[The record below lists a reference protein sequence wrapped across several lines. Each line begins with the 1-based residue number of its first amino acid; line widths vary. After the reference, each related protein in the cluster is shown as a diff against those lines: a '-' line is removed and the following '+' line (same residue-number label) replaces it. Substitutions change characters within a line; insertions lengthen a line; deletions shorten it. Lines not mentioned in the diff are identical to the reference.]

1 MYRFHVVLIKPSKY
15 DEDGYVISWFR
26 GVLVSN
32 SMAVMNALTEQAE
45 RAKVLGPDVEIITH
59 YYDETVRRIQIKRL
73 VREVR
78 LGIDRSIVCMV
89 GVQTNQFT
97 RAVDLGKEFM
107 TYGFKVMIGGFHVGG
122 SIQMLPE
129 IPDEI
134 KDGIDA
140 GITMVAGE
148 VENRWGELL
157 RDAYNNVLKP
167 LYNFLNDQ
175 PSLEGVS
182 PPFVPKENLAFY
194 GDSRQTS
201 FDAGRGCP
209 FKCTFCTIINV
220 QGNAMRGR
228 TPDDIEALIKRNQAQ
243 DMRGFFVTDD
253 NFARHPHWEE
263 IVDRI
268 ISLKKRKRVT
278 LMVQTDA
285 MSYRIPKFVDKL
297 ARAGC
302 RRIFIGMESVNP
314 DNLKA
319 CSKPQ
324 NRIHE
329 YRSMLQAWRD
339 ASVVTHAGYIIGFPG
354 DTYDSVMRDVERIK
368 QELPIEFVE
377 FTMMTPLPGSQD
389 HLDNYRKGIPME
401 KDMNEY
407 DTTRPCMEHPRM
419 SRDELMRAYR
429 DAWKSFYCRE
439 HVETILKRRK
449 DRRQKNIAR
458 DMIWFRSAV
467 FVDNIHP
474 FLFGIFR
481 IKGRKRRS
489 PKFPTESIPI
499 YYYRRT
505 KDIVS
510 WAARMLFM
518 FIELKYLSFKVNLKR
533 NNDYMDMAITPEPP
547 VKKAIPSKDPHILN
561 R

>member
-1 MYRFHVVLIKPSKY
+1 MKRFHVVLIKPSKY

-32 SMAVMNALTEQAE
+32 SMAMMNALTEQAE
-45 RAKVLGPDVEIITH
+45 HDKVLGPDVEIITH
-59 YYDETVRRIQIKRL
+59 FYDETVRRIPVKRL
-73 VREVR
+73 VREVQS
-78 LGIDRSIVCMV
+78 GVDRAVVCMV

-97 RAVDLGKEFM
+97 RAVDLGKEFIAC
-107 TYGFKVMIGGFHVGG
+107 GLNVMVGGFHVSG
-122 SIQMLPE
+122 SIQMLPRV
-129 IPDEI
+129 PDEI
-134 KDGIDA
+134 QEGIDA

-148 VENRWGELL
+148 VENRWSELL
-157 RDAYNNVLKP
+157 KDAYSNSLKP

-175 PSLEGVS
+175 PSLEGAVV
-182 PPFVPKENLAFY
+182 PFVSKENLSFN

-209 FKCTFCTIINV
+209 FKCSFCTIINV
-220 QGNAMRGR
+220 QGNTMRGR

-243 DMRGFFVTDD
+243 DMRGFFITDD
-253 NFARHPHWEE
+253 NFARHPRWEE

-268 ISLKKRKRVT
+268 ISLKKKKRVT
-278 LMVQTDA
+278 LMIQTDT
-285 MSYRIPKFVDKL
+285 MSYRIPRFVEKL

-319 CSKPQ
+319 CGKPQ

-329 YRSMLQAWRD
+329 YRTMLQAWRD

-354 DTYDSVMRDVERIK
+354 DTYDSIMRDVERLK
-368 QELPIEFVE
+368 QELPIEFVV
-377 FTMMTPLPGSQD
+377 FFMMTPLPGSQD
-389 HLDNYRKGIPME
+389 HLDNYLKGVPMAKE
-401 KDMNEY
+401 MNDY
-407 DTTRPCMEHPRM
+407 DTTRPCAEHPRM

-429 DAWKSFYCRE
+429 DAWKSFYSRE

-449 DRRQKNIAR
+449 DRRQKNVAR

-467 FVDNIHP
+467 FVEGLHP

-489 PKFPTESIPI
+489 PKFPTESIPV
-499 YYYRRT
+499 YYCRRT
-505 KDIVS
+505 WDIAS
-510 WAARMLFM
+510 WTIRMLKI
-518 FIELKYLSFKVNLKR
+518 FIEVKYLSFKANRGR
-533 NNDYMDMAITPEPP
+533 NNDYMDITITPEAP
-547 VKKAIPSKDPHILN
+547 VDKAVLSK
-561 R
+561 

>member
-1 MYRFHVVLIKPSKY
+1 MKRFHVVLIKPSKY

-32 SMAVMNALTEQAE
+32 SMAMMNALTEQAE
-45 RAKVLGPDVEIITH
+45 HDKVLGPDVEIITH
-59 YYDETVRRIQIKRL
+59 FYDETVRRIPVKRL
-73 VREVR
+73 VREVQS
-78 LGIDRSIVCMV
+78 GVDRAVVCMV

-97 RAVDLGKEFM
+97 RAVDLGKEFIAC
-107 TYGFKVMIGGFHVGG
+107 GLNVMVGGFHVSG
-122 SIQMLPE
+122 SIQMLPRV
-129 IPDEI
+129 PDEI
-134 KDGIDA
+134 QEGIDA

-148 VENRWGELL
+148 VENRWSELL
-157 RDAYNNVLKP
+157 KDAYSNSLKP

-175 PSLEGVS
+175 PSLEGAVV
-182 PPFVPKENLAFY
+182 PFVSKENLSFN

-209 FKCTFCTIINV
+209 FKCSFCTIINV

-243 DMRGFFVTDD
+243 DMRGFFITDD
-253 NFARHPHWEE
+253 NFARHPRWEE

-268 ISLKKRKRVT
+268 ISLKKKKRVT
-278 LMVQTDA
+278 LMIQTDT
-285 MSYRIPKFVDKL
+285 MSYRIPRFVDKL

-319 CSKPQ
+319 CGKPQ

-329 YRSMLQAWRD
+329 YRTMLQAWRD

-354 DTYDSVMRDVERIK
+354 DTYDSIMRDVERLK
-368 QELPIEFVE
+368 QELPIEFVV
-377 FTMMTPLPGSQD
+377 FFMMTPLPGSQD
-389 HLDNYRKGIPME
+389 HLDNYLKGVPMAKE
-401 KDMNEY
+401 MNDY
-407 DTTRPCMEHPRM
+407 DTTRPCAEHPRM

-429 DAWKSFYCRE
+429 DAWKSFYSRE

-449 DRRQKNIAR
+449 DRRQKNVAR

-467 FVDNIHP
+467 FVEGLHP

-489 PKFPTESIPI
+489 PKFPTESIPV
-499 YYYRRT
+499 YYCRRT
-505 KDIVS
+505 WDIAS
-510 WAARMLFM
+510 WTIRMLII
-518 FIELKYLSFKVNLKR
+518 FIEVKYLSFKANRVR
-533 NNDYMDMAITPEPP
+533 NNDYMDITITPEAP
-547 VKKAIPSKDPHILN
+547 VDKAVLSK
-561 R
+561 

>member
-1 MYRFHVVLIKPSKY
+1 MKRFHVVLIKPSRY
-15 DEDGYVISWFR
+15 DDNGYVISWFR

-32 SMAVMNALTEQAE
+32 SMAVINALTEQADRE
-45 RAKVLGPDVEIITH
+45 EVLGPDVEIITH
-59 YYDETVRRIQIKRL
+59 FYDETVRRIPVKRL
-73 VREVR
+73 VREVQ
-78 LGIDRSIVCMV
+78 LNTDRAVVCMV

-97 RAVDLGKEFM
+97 RAVDLGKEFIA
-107 TYGFKVMIGGFHVGG
+107 YGLNVMIGGFHVSG
-122 SIQMLPE
+122 SIQMLPR

-134 KDGIDA
+134 QEGIDA

-157 RDAYNNVLKP
+157 KDAYNNSLKP

-175 PSLEGVS
+175 PSLEGAVV
-182 PPFVPKENLAFY
+182 PFVSKENLSFN

-209 FKCTFCTIINV
+209 FKCSFCTIINV

-243 DMRGFFVTDD
+243 DMRGFFITDD
-253 NFARHPHWEE
+253 NFARHPRWEE

-268 ISLKKRKRVT
+268 ISLKKKKRVT
-278 LMVQTDA
+278 LMIQTDT
-285 MSYRIPKFVDKL
+285 MSYRIPRFVDKL

-319 CSKPQ
+319 CGKPQ

-329 YRSMLQAWRD
+329 YRTMLQAWRD

-354 DTYDSVMRDVERIK
+354 DTYDSIMRDVERLK
-368 QELPIEFVE
+368 QELPIEFVV
-377 FTMMTPLPGSQD
+377 FFMMTPLPGSQD
-389 HLDNYRKGIPME
+389 HLDNYLKGVPMAKE
-401 KDMNEY
+401 MNDY
-407 DTTRPCMEHPRM
+407 DTTRPCAEHPRM

-429 DAWKSFYCRE
+429 DAWKSFYSRE

-449 DRRQKNIAR
+449 DRRQKNVAR

-467 FVDNIHP
+467 FVEGLHP

-489 PKFPTESIPI
+489 PKFPTESIPV
-499 YYYRRT
+499 YYCRRT
-505 KDIVS
+505 WDIAS
-510 WAARMLFM
+510 WTIRMLII
-518 FIELKYLSFKVNLKR
+518 FIEVKYLSFKANRGR
-533 NNDYMDMAITPEPP
+533 NNDYMDITITPEAP
-547 VKKAIPSKDPHILN
+547 VDKAVLSK
-561 R
+561 

>member
-1 MYRFHVVLIKPSKY
+1 MKRFHVVLIKPSKY

-32 SMAVMNALTEQAE
+32 SMAMMNALTEQAE
-45 RAKVLGPDVEIITH
+45 HDKVLGPDVEIITH
-59 YYDETVRRIQIKRL
+59 FYDETVRRIPVKRL
-73 VREVR
+73 VREVQS
-78 LGIDRSIVCMV
+78 GVDRAVVCMV

-97 RAVDLGKEFM
+97 RAVDLGKEFIAC
-107 TYGFKVMIGGFHVGG
+107 GLNVMVGGFHVSG
-122 SIQMLPE
+122 SIQMLPRV
-129 IPDEI
+129 PDEI
-134 KDGIDA
+134 QEGIDA

-148 VENRWGELL
+148 VENRWSELL
-157 RDAYNNVLKP
+157 KDAYSNSLKP

-175 PSLEGVS
+175 PSLEGAVV
-182 PPFVPKENLAFY
+182 PFTSKENLSFN

-209 FKCTFCTIINV
+209 FKCSFCTIINV
-220 QGNAMRGR
+220 QGNTMRGR

-243 DMRGFFVTDD
+243 DMRGFFITDD
-253 NFARHPHWEE
+253 NFARHPRWEE

-268 ISLKKRKRVT
+268 ISLKKKKRVT
-278 LMVQTDA
+278 LMIQTDT
-285 MSYRIPKFVDKL
+285 MSYRIPRFVDKL

-319 CSKPQ
+319 CGKPQ

-329 YRSMLQAWRD
+329 YRTMLQAWRD

-354 DTYDSVMRDVERIK
+354 DTYDSIMRDVERLK
-368 QELPIEFVE
+368 QELPIEFVV
-377 FTMMTPLPGSQD
+377 FFMMTPLPGSQD
-389 HLDNYRKGIPME
+389 HLDNYLKGVPMAKE
-401 KDMNEY
+401 MNDY
-407 DTTRPCMEHPRM
+407 DTTRPCAEHPRM

-429 DAWKSFYCRE
+429 DAWKSFYSRE

-449 DRRQKNIAR
+449 DRRQKNVAR

-467 FVDNIHP
+467 FVEGLHP

-489 PKFPTESIPI
+489 PKFPTESIPV
-499 YYYRRT
+499 YYCRRT
-505 KDIVS
+505 WDIAS
-510 WAARMLFM
+510 WTIRMLII
-518 FIELKYLSFKVNLKR
+518 FIEVKYLSFKANRVR
-533 NNDYMDMAITPEPP
+533 NNDYMDITITPEAP
-547 VKKAIPSKDPHILN
+547 VDKAVLSK
-561 R
+561 

>member
-1 MYRFHVVLIKPSKY
+1 MKRFHVVLIKPSKY

-32 SMAVMNALTEQAE
+32 SMAMMNALTEQAE
-45 RAKVLGPDVEIITH
+45 HDKVLGPDVEIITH
-59 YYDETVRRIQIKRL
+59 FYDETVRRIPVKRL
-73 VREVR
+73 VREVQS
-78 LGIDRSIVCMV
+78 GVDRAVVCMV

-97 RAVDLGKEFM
+97 RAVDLGKEFIAC
-107 TYGFKVMIGGFHVGG
+107 GLNVMVGGFHVSG
-122 SIQMLPE
+122 SIQMLPRV
-129 IPDEI
+129 PDEI
-134 KDGIDA
+134 QEGIDA

-148 VENRWGELL
+148 VENRWSELL
-157 RDAYNNVLKP
+157 KDAYSNSLKP

-175 PSLEGVS
+175 PSLEGAVV
-182 PPFVPKENLAFY
+182 PFTSKENLSFN

-209 FKCTFCTIINV
+209 FKCSFCTIINV
-220 QGNAMRGR
+220 QGNTMRGR

-243 DMRGFFVTDD
+243 DMRGFFITDD
-253 NFARHPHWEE
+253 NFARHPRWEE

-268 ISLKKRKRVT
+268 ISLKKKKRVT
-278 LMVQTDA
+278 LMIQTDT
-285 MSYRIPKFVDKL
+285 MSYRIPRFVEKL

-319 CSKPQ
+319 CGKPQ

-329 YRSMLQAWRD
+329 YRTMLQAWRD

-354 DTYDSVMRDVERIK
+354 DTYDSIMRDVERLK
-368 QELPIEFVE
+368 QELPIEFVV
-377 FTMMTPLPGSQD
+377 FFMMTPLPGSQD
-389 HLDNYRKGIPME
+389 HLDNYLKGVPMAKE
-401 KDMNEY
+401 MNDY
-407 DTTRPCMEHPRM
+407 DTTRPCAEHPRM

-429 DAWKSFYCRE
+429 DAWKSFYSRE

-449 DRRQKNIAR
+449 DRRQKNVAR

-467 FVDNIHP
+467 FVEGLHP

-489 PKFPTESIPI
+489 PKFPTESIPV
-499 YYYRRT
+499 YYCRRT
-505 KDIVS
+505 WDIAS
-510 WAARMLFM
+510 WTIRMLII
-518 FIELKYLSFKVNLKR
+518 FIEVKYLSFKANRGR
-533 NNDYMDMAITPEPP
+533 NNDYMDITITPEAP
-547 VKKAIPSKDPHILN
+547 VDKAVLSK
-561 R
+561 

>member
-1 MYRFHVVLIKPSKY
+1 MKRFHVVLIKPSKY

-32 SMAVMNALTEQAE
+32 SMAMMNALTEQAE
-45 RAKVLGPDVEIITH
+45 HDKVLGPDVEIITH
-59 YYDETVRRIQIKRL
+59 FYDETVRRIPVKRL
-73 VREVR
+73 VREVQS
-78 LGIDRSIVCMV
+78 GVDRAVVCMV

-97 RAVDLGKEFM
+97 RAVDLGKEFIAC
-107 TYGFKVMIGGFHVGG
+107 GLNVMVGGFHVSG
-122 SIQMLPE
+122 SIQMLPRV
-129 IPDEI
+129 PDEI
-134 KDGIDA
+134 QEGIDA

-148 VENRWGELL
+148 VENRWSELL
-157 RDAYNNVLKP
+157 KDAYSNSLKP

-175 PSLEGVS
+175 PSLEGAVV
-182 PPFVPKENLAFY
+182 PFTSKENLSFN

-209 FKCTFCTIINV
+209 FKCSFCTIINV
-220 QGNAMRGR
+220 QGNTMRGR

-243 DMRGFFVTDD
+243 DMRGFFITDD
-253 NFARHPHWEE
+253 NFARHPRWEE

-268 ISLKKRKRVT
+268 ISLKKKKRVT
-278 LMVQTDA
+278 LMIQTDT
-285 MSYRIPKFVDKL
+285 MSYRIPRFVDKL

-319 CSKPQ
+319 CGKPQ

-329 YRSMLQAWRD
+329 YRTMLQAWRD

-354 DTYDSVMRDVERIK
+354 DTYDSIMRDVERLK
-368 QELPIEFVE
+368 QELPIEFVV
-377 FTMMTPLPGSQD
+377 FFMMTPLPGSQD
-389 HLDNYRKGIPME
+389 HLDNYLKGVPMAKE
-401 KDMNEY
+401 MNDY
-407 DTTRPCMEHPRM
+407 DTTRPCAEHPRM

-429 DAWKSFYCRE
+429 DAWKSFYSRE

-449 DRRQKNIAR
+449 DRRQKNVAR

-467 FVDNIHP
+467 FVEGLHP

-489 PKFPTESIPI
+489 PKFPTESIPV
-499 YYYRRT
+499 YYCRRT
-505 KDIVS
+505 WDIAS
-510 WAARMLFM
+510 WTIRMLII
-518 FIELKYLSFKVNLKR
+518 FIEVKYLSFKANRGR
-533 NNDYMDMAITPEPP
+533 NNDYMDITITPEAP
-547 VKKAIPSKDPHILN
+547 VEKAVLSK
-561 R
+561 

>member
-1 MYRFHVVLIKPSKY
+1 MKRFHVVLIKPSKY

-32 SMAVMNALTEQAE
+32 SMAMMNALTEQAE
-45 RAKVLGPDVEIITH
+45 HDKVLGPDVEIITH
-59 YYDETVRRIQIKRL
+59 FYDETVRRIPVKRL
-73 VREVR
+73 VREVQS
-78 LGIDRSIVCMV
+78 GVDRAVVCMV

-97 RAVDLGKEFM
+97 RAVDLGKEFIAC
-107 TYGFKVMIGGFHVGG
+107 GLNVMVGGFHVSG
-122 SIQMLPE
+122 SIQMLPRV
-129 IPDEI
+129 PDEI
-134 KDGIDA
+134 QEGIDA

-148 VENRWGELL
+148 VENRWSELL
-157 RDAYNNVLKP
+157 KDAYSNSLKP

-175 PSLEGVS
+175 PSLEGAVV
-182 PPFVPKENLAFY
+182 PFTSKENLSFN

-209 FKCTFCTIINV
+209 FKCSFCTIINV
-220 QGNAMRGR
+220 QGNTMRGR

-243 DMRGFFVTDD
+243 DMRGFFITDD
-253 NFARHPHWEE
+253 NFARHPRWEE

-268 ISLKKRKRVT
+268 ISLKKKKRVT
-278 LMVQTDA
+278 LMIQTDT
-285 MSYRIPKFVDKL
+285 MSYRIPRFVDKL

-319 CSKPQ
+319 CGKPQ

-329 YRSMLQAWRD
+329 YRTMLQAWRD

-354 DTYDSVMRDVERIK
+354 DTYDSIMRDVERLK
-368 QELPIEFVE
+368 QELPIEFVV
-377 FTMMTPLPGSQD
+377 FFMMTPLPGSQD
-389 HLDNYRKGIPME
+389 HLDNYLKGVPMAKE
-401 KDMNEY
+401 MNDY
-407 DTTRPCMEHPRM
+407 DTTRPCAEHPRM

-429 DAWKSFYCRE
+429 DAWKSFYSRE

-449 DRRQKNIAR
+449 DRRQKNVAR

-467 FVDNIHP
+467 FVEGLHP

-489 PKFPTESIPI
+489 PKFPTESIPV
-499 YYYRRT
+499 YYCRRT
-505 KDIVS
+505 WDIAS
-510 WAARMLFM
+510 WTIRMLII
-518 FIELKYLSFKVNLKR
+518 FIEVKYLSFKANRGR
-533 NNDYMDMAITPEPP
+533 NNDYMDITITPEAP
-547 VKKAIPSKDPHILN
+547 VDKAVLSK
-561 R
+561 

>member
-1 MYRFHVVLIKPSKY
+1 MKRFHVVLIKPSKY

-32 SMAVMNALTEQAE
+32 SMAMMNALTEQAE
-45 RAKVLGPDVEIITH
+45 HDKVLGPDVEIITH
-59 YYDETVRRIQIKRL
+59 FYDETVRRIPVKRL
-73 VREVR
+73 VREVQ
-78 LGIDRSIVCMV
+78 LNTDHAVVCMV

-97 RAVDLGKEFM
+97 RAVDLGKEFIAC
-107 TYGFKVMIGGFHVGG
+107 GLNVMVGGFHVSG
-122 SIQMLPE
+122 SIQMLPRV
-129 IPDEI
+129 PDEI
-134 KDGIDA
+134 QEGIDA

-148 VENRWGELL
+148 VENRWSELL
-157 RDAYNNVLKP
+157 KDAYSNSLKP

-175 PSLEGVS
+175 PSLEGAVV
-182 PPFVPKENLAFY
+182 PFVSKENLSFN

-209 FKCTFCTIINV
+209 FKCSFCTIINV

-243 DMRGFFVTDD
+243 DMRGFFITDD
-253 NFARHPHWEE
+253 NFARHPRWEE

-268 ISLKKRKRVT
+268 ISLKKKKRVT
-278 LMVQTDA
+278 LMIQTDT
-285 MSYRIPKFVDKL
+285 MSYRIPRFVDKL

-319 CSKPQ
+319 CGKPQ

-329 YRSMLQAWRD
+329 YRTMLQAWRD

-354 DTYDSVMRDVERIK
+354 DTYESIMRDVERLK
-368 QELPIEFVE
+368 QELPIEFVV
-377 FTMMTPLPGSQD
+377 FFMMTPLPGSQD
-389 HLDNYRKGIPME
+389 HLDNYLKGVPMTKE
-401 KDMNEY
+401 MNDY
-407 DTTRPCMEHPRM
+407 DTTRPCVEHPRM

-429 DAWKSFYCRE
+429 DAWKSFYSRE

-449 DRRQKNIAR
+449 DRRQKNVAR

-467 FVDNIHP
+467 FVEGLHP

-489 PKFPTESIPI
+489 PKFPTESIPV
-499 YYYRRT
+499 YYCRRT
-505 KDIVS
+505 WDIAS
-510 WAARMLFM
+510 WTIRMLII
-518 FIELKYLSFKVNLKR
+518 FIEVKYLSFKANRGR
-533 NNDYMDMAITPEPP
+533 NNDYMDITITPEAP
-547 VKKAIPSKDPHILN
+547 VDKAVLSK
-561 R
+561 

>member
-1 MYRFHVVLIKPSKY
+1 MKRFHVVLIKPSKY

-32 SMAVMNALTEQAE
+32 SMAMMNALTEQAE
-45 RAKVLGPDVEIITH
+45 HDKVLGPDVEIITH
-59 YYDETVRRIQIKRL
+59 FYDETVRRIPVKRL
-73 VREVR
+73 VREVQS
-78 LGIDRSIVCMV
+78 GVDRAVVCMV

-97 RAVDLGKEFM
+97 RAVDLGKEFIAC
-107 TYGFKVMIGGFHVGG
+107 GLNVMVGGFHVSG
-122 SIQMLPE
+122 SIQMLPRV
-129 IPDEI
+129 PDEI
-134 KDGIDA
+134 QEGIDA

-148 VENRWGELL
+148 VENRWSELL
-157 RDAYNNVLKP
+157 KDAYSNSLKP

-175 PSLEGVS
+175 PSLEGAVV
-182 PPFVPKENLAFY
+182 PFTSKENLSFN

-209 FKCTFCTIINV
+209 FKCSFCTIINV
-220 QGNAMRGR
+220 QGNTMRGR

-243 DMRGFFVTDD
+243 DMRGFFITDD
-253 NFARHPHWEE
+253 NFARHPRWEE

-268 ISLKKRKRVT
+268 ISLKKKKRVT
-278 LMVQTDA
+278 LMIQTDT
-285 MSYRIPKFVDKL
+285 MSYRIPRFVEKL

-319 CSKPQ
+319 CGKPQ

-329 YRSMLQAWRD
+329 YRTMLQAWRD

-354 DTYDSVMRDVERIK
+354 DTYDSIMRDVERLK
-368 QELPIEFVE
+368 QELPIEFVV
-377 FTMMTPLPGSQD
+377 FFMMTPLPGSQD
-389 HLDNYRKGIPME
+389 HLDNYLKGVPMAKE
-401 KDMNEY
+401 MNDY
-407 DTTRPCMEHPRM
+407 DTTRPCAEHPRM

-429 DAWKSFYCRE
+429 DAWKSFYSRE

-449 DRRQKNIAR
+449 DRRQKNVAR

-467 FVDNIHP
+467 FVEGLHP

-489 PKFPTESIPI
+489 PKFPTESIPV
-499 YYYRRT
+499 YYCRRT
-505 KDIVS
+505 WDIAS
-510 WAARMLFM
+510 WTIRMLII
-518 FIELKYLSFKVNLKR
+518 FIEVKYLSFKANRGR
-533 NNDYMDMAITPEPP
+533 NNDYMDITITPEAP
-547 VKKAIPSKDPHILN
+547 VEKAVLSK
-561 R
+561 

>member
-1 MYRFHVVLIKPSKY
+1 MKRFHVVLIKPSKY

-32 SMAVMNALTEQAE
+32 SMAMMNALTEQAE
-45 RAKVLGPDVEIITH
+45 HDKVLGPDVEIITH
-59 YYDETVRRIQIKRL
+59 FYDETVRRIPVKRL
-73 VREVR
+73 VREVQS
-78 LGIDRSIVCMV
+78 GVDRAVVCMV

-97 RAVDLGKEFM
+97 RAVDLGKEFIAC
-107 TYGFKVMIGGFHVGG
+107 GLNVMVGGFHVSG
-122 SIQMLPE
+122 SIQMLPRV
-129 IPDEI
+129 PDEI
-134 KDGIDA
+134 QEGIDA

-148 VENRWGELL
+148 VENRWSELL
-157 RDAYNNVLKP
+157 KDAYSNSLKP

-175 PSLEGVS
+175 PSLEGAVV
-182 PPFVPKENLAFY
+182 PFVSKENLSFN

-209 FKCTFCTIINV
+209 FKCSFCTIINV

-243 DMRGFFVTDD
+243 DMRGFFITDD
-253 NFARHPHWEE
+253 NFARHPRWEE

-268 ISLKKRKRVT
+268 ISLKKKKRVT
-278 LMVQTDA
+278 LMIQTDT
-285 MSYRIPKFVDKL
+285 MSYRIPRFVDKL

-319 CSKPQ
+319 CGKPQ

-329 YRSMLQAWRD
+329 YRTMLQAWRD
-339 ASVVTHAGYIIGFPG
+339 AGVVTHAGYIIGFPG
-354 DTYDSVMRDVERIK
+354 DTYDSIMRDVERLK
-368 QELPIEFVE
+368 QELPIEFVV
-377 FTMMTPLPGSQD
+377 FFMMTPLPGSQD
-389 HLDNYRKGIPME
+389 HLDNYLKGVPMAKE
-401 KDMNEY
+401 MNDY
-407 DTTRPCMEHPRM
+407 DTTRPCAEHPRM
-419 SRDELMRAYR
+419 SRDELMRAYQ
-429 DAWKSFYCRE
+429 DAWKSFYSRE

-449 DRRQKNIAR
+449 DRRQKNVAR

-467 FVDNIHP
+467 FVEGLHP

-489 PKFPTESIPI
+489 PKFPTESIPV
-499 YYYRRT
+499 YYCRRT
-505 KDIVS
+505 WDIAS
-510 WAARMLFM
+510 WTIRMLII
-518 FIELKYLSFKVNLKR
+518 FIEVKYLSFKANRGR
-533 NNDYMDMAITPEPP
+533 NNDYMDITITPEAP
-547 VKKAIPSKDPHILN
+547 VEKAVLSK
-561 R
+561 

>member
-1 MYRFHVVLIKPSKY
+1 MKRFHVVLIKPSKY

-32 SMAVMNALTEQAE
+32 SMAMMNALTEQAE
-45 RAKVLGPDVEIITH
+45 HDKVLGPDVEIITH
-59 YYDETVRRIQIKRL
+59 FYDETHRRIPVKRL
-73 VREVR
+73 VREVQS
-78 LGIDRSIVCMV
+78 GVDRAVVCMV

-97 RAVDLGKEFM
+97 RAVDLGKEFIAC
-107 TYGFKVMIGGFHVGG
+107 GLNVMVGGFHVSG
-122 SIQMLPE
+122 SIQMLPRV
-129 IPDEI
+129 PDEI
-134 KDGIDA
+134 QEGIDA

-148 VENRWGELL
+148 VENRWSELL
-157 RDAYNNVLKP
+157 KDAYSNSLKP

-175 PSLEGVS
+175 PSLEGAVV
-182 PPFVPKENLAFY
+182 PFTSKENLSFN

-209 FKCTFCTIINV
+209 FKCSFCTIINV
-220 QGNAMRGR
+220 QGNTMRGR

-243 DMRGFFVTDD
+243 DMRGFFITDD
-253 NFARHPHWEE
+253 NFARHPRWEE

-268 ISLKKRKRVT
+268 ISLKKKKRVT
-278 LMVQTDA
+278 LMIQTDT
-285 MSYRIPKFVDKL
+285 MSYRIPRFVEKL

-319 CSKPQ
+319 CGKPQ

-329 YRSMLQAWRD
+329 YRTMLQAWRD

-354 DTYDSVMRDVERIK
+354 DTYDSIMRDVERLK
-368 QELPIEFVE
+368 QELPIEFVV
-377 FTMMTPLPGSQD
+377 FFMMTPLPGSQD
-389 HLDNYRKGIPME
+389 HLDNYLKGVPMAKE
-401 KDMNEY
+401 MNDY
-407 DTTRPCMEHPRM
+407 DTTRPCAEHPRM

-429 DAWKSFYCRE
+429 DAWKSFYSRE

-449 DRRQKNIAR
+449 DRRQKNVAR

-467 FVDNIHP
+467 FVEGLHP

-489 PKFPTESIPI
+489 PKFPTEPIPV
-499 YYYRRT
+499 YYCCRIW
-505 KDIVS
+505 DIVS
-510 WAARMLFM
+510 WTVRMLLI
-518 FIELKYLSFKVNLKR
+518 FIEMRYLSFKVNLKN
-533 NNDYMDMAITPEPP
+533 NNDYMDITITPEAS
-547 VKKAIPSKDPHILN
+547 VEKTVLSKETSTS
-561 R
+561 

>member
-1 MYRFHVVLIKPSKY
+1 MKRFHVVLIKPSKY

-32 SMAVMNALTEQAE
+32 SMAMMNALTEQAE
-45 RAKVLGPDVEIITH
+45 HDKVLGPDVEIITH
-59 YYDETVRRIQIKRL
+59 FYDETVRRIPVKRL
-73 VREVR
+73 VREVQS
-78 LGIDRSIVCMV
+78 GVDRAVVCMV

-97 RAVDLGKEFM
+97 RAVDLGKKFIAC
-107 TYGFKVMIGGFHVGG
+107 GLNVMVGGFHVSG
-122 SIQMLPE
+122 SIQMLPRV
-129 IPDEI
+129 PDEI
-134 KDGIDA
+134 QEGIDA

-148 VENRWGELL
+148 VENRWSELL
-157 RDAYNNVLKP
+157 KDAYSNSLKP

-175 PSLEGVS
+175 PSLEGAVV
-182 PPFVPKENLAFY
+182 PFVSKENLSFN

-209 FKCTFCTIINV
+209 FKCSFCTIINV
-220 QGNAMRGR
+220 QGNTMRGR

-243 DMRGFFVTDD
+243 DMRGFFITDD
-253 NFARHPHWEE
+253 NFARHPRWEE

-268 ISLKKRKRVT
+268 ISLKKKKRVT
-278 LMVQTDA
+278 LMIQTDT
-285 MSYRIPKFVDKL
+285 MSYRIPRFVDKL

-319 CSKPQ
+319 CGKPQ

-329 YRSMLQAWRD
+329 YRTMLQAWRD

-354 DTYDSVMRDVERIK
+354 DTYDSIMRDVERLK
-368 QELPIEFVE
+368 QELPIEFVV
-377 FTMMTPLPGSQD
+377 FFMMTPLPGSQD
-389 HLDNYRKGIPME
+389 HLDNYLKGVPMAKE
-401 KDMNEY
+401 MNDY
-407 DTTRPCMEHPRM
+407 DTTRPCAEHPRM

-429 DAWKSFYCRE
+429 DAWKSFYSRE

-449 DRRQKNIAR
+449 DRRQKNVAR

-467 FVDNIHP
+467 FVEGLHP

-489 PKFPTESIPI
+489 PKFPTESIPV
-499 YYYRRT
+499 YYCRRT
-505 KDIVS
+505 WDIAS
-510 WAARMLFM
+510 WTIRMLII
-518 FIELKYLSFKVNLKR
+518 FIEVKYLSFKANRGR
-533 NNDYMDMAITPEPP
+533 NNDYMDITITPEAP
-547 VKKAIPSKDPHILN
+547 VDKAVLSK
-561 R
+561 

>member
-1 MYRFHVVLIKPSKY
+1 MKRFHVVLIKPSKY

-32 SMAVMNALTEQAE
+32 SMAMMNALTEQAE
-45 RAKVLGPDVEIITH
+45 HDKVLGPDVEIITH
-59 YYDETVRRIQIKRL
+59 FYDETVRRIPVKRL
-73 VREVR
+73 VREVQS
-78 LGIDRSIVCMV
+78 GVDRAVVCMV

-97 RAVDLGKEFM
+97 RAVDLGKEFIAC
-107 TYGFKVMIGGFHVGG
+107 GLNVMVGGFHVSG
-122 SIQMLPE
+122 SIQMLPRV
-129 IPDEI
+129 PDEI
-134 KDGIDA
+134 QEGIDA

-148 VENRWGELL
+148 VENRWSELL
-157 RDAYNNVLKP
+157 KDAYSNSLKP

-175 PSLEGVS
+175 PSLEGAVV
-182 PPFVPKENLAFY
+182 PFVSKENLSFN

-209 FKCTFCTIINV
+209 FKCSFCTIINV

-243 DMRGFFVTDD
+243 DMRGFFITDD
-253 NFARHPHWEE
+253 NFARHPRWEE

-268 ISLKKRKRVT
+268 ISLKKKKRVT
-278 LMVQTDA
+278 LMIQTDT
-285 MSYRIPKFVDKL
+285 MSYRIPRFVDKL

-319 CSKPQ
+319 CGKPQ

-329 YRSMLQAWRD
+329 YRTMLQAWRD

-354 DTYDSVMRDVERIK
+354 DTYDSIMRDVERLK
-368 QELPIEFVE
+368 QELPIEFVV
-377 FTMMTPLPGSQD
+377 FFMMTPLPGSQD
-389 HLDNYRKGIPME
+389 HLDNYLKGVPMAKE
-401 KDMNEY
+401 MNDY
-407 DTTRPCMEHPRM
+407 DTTRPCAEHPRM
-419 SRDELMRAYR
+419 SRDELMRAYQ
-429 DAWKSFYCRE
+429 DAWKSFYSRE

-449 DRRQKNIAR
+449 DRRQKNVAR

-467 FVDNIHP
+467 FVEGLHP

-489 PKFPTESIPI
+489 PKFPTESIPV
-499 YYYRRT
+499 YYCRRT
-505 KDIVS
+505 WDIAS
-510 WAARMLFM
+510 WTIRMLII
-518 FIELKYLSFKVNLKR
+518 FIEVKYLSFKANRGR
-533 NNDYMDMAITPEPP
+533 NNDYMDITITPEAP
-547 VKKAIPSKDPHILN
+547 VDKAVLSK
-561 R
+561 

>member
-1 MYRFHVVLIKPSKY
+1 MKRFHVVLIKPSKY

-32 SMAVMNALTEQAE
+32 SMAMMNALTEQAE
-45 RAKVLGPDVEIITH
+45 HDKVLGPDVEIITH
-59 YYDETVRRIQIKRL
+59 FYDETVRRIPVKRL
-73 VREVR
+73 VREVQS
-78 LGIDRSIVCMV
+78 GVDRAVVCMV

-97 RAVDLGKEFM
+97 RAVDLGKEFIAC
-107 TYGFKVMIGGFHVGG
+107 GLNVMVGGFHVSG
-122 SIQMLPE
+122 SIQMLPRV
-129 IPDEI
+129 PDEI
-134 KDGIDA
+134 QEGIDA

-148 VENRWGELL
+148 VENRWSELL
-157 RDAYNNVLKP
+157 KDAYSNSLKP

-175 PSLEGVS
+175 PSLEGAVV
-182 PPFVPKENLAFY
+182 PFTSKENLSFN

-209 FKCTFCTIINV
+209 FKCSFCTIINV

-243 DMRGFFVTDD
+243 DMRGFFITDD
-253 NFARHPHWEE
+253 NFARHPRWEE

-268 ISLKKRKRVT
+268 ISLKKKKRVT
-278 LMVQTDA
+278 LMIQTDT
-285 MSYRIPKFVDKL
+285 MSYRIPRFVDKL

-319 CSKPQ
+319 CGKPQ

-329 YRSMLQAWRD
+329 YRTMLQAWRD

-354 DTYDSVMRDVERIK
+354 DTYDSIMRDVERLK
-368 QELPIEFVE
+368 QELPIEFVV
-377 FTMMTPLPGSQD
+377 FFMMTPLPGSQD
-389 HLDNYRKGIPME
+389 HLDNYLKGVPMAKE
-401 KDMNEY
+401 MNDY
-407 DTTRPCMEHPRM
+407 DTTRPCAEHPRM
-419 SRDELMRAYR
+419 SRDELMRAYQ
-429 DAWKSFYCRE
+429 DAWKSFYSRE

-449 DRRQKNIAR
+449 DRRQKNVAR

-467 FVDNIHP
+467 FVEGLHP

-489 PKFPTESIPI
+489 PKFPTESIPV
-499 YYYRRT
+499 YYCRRT
-505 KDIVS
+505 WDIAS
-510 WAARMLFM
+510 WTIRMLII
-518 FIELKYLSFKVNLKR
+518 FIEVKYLSFKANRVR
-533 NNDYMDMAITPEPP
+533 NNDYMDITITPEAP
-547 VKKAIPSKDPHILN
+547 VDKAVLSK
-561 R
+561 

>member
-1 MYRFHVVLIKPSKY
+1 M
-15 DEDGYVISWFR
+15 
-26 GVLVSN
+26 
-32 SMAVMNALTEQAE
+32 
-45 RAKVLGPDVEIITH
+45 
-59 YYDETVRRIQIKRL
+59 
-73 VREVR
+73 
-78 LGIDRSIVCMV
+78 
-89 GVQTNQFT
+89 
-97 RAVDLGKEFM
+97 
-107 TYGFKVMIGGFHVGG
+107 
-122 SIQMLPE
+122 
-129 IPDEI
+129 
-134 KDGIDA
+134 
-140 GITMVAGE
+140 
-148 VENRWGELL
+148 
-157 RDAYNNVLKP
+157 
-167 LYNFLNDQ
+167 
-175 PSLEGVS
+175 
-182 PPFVPKENLAFY
+182 
-194 GDSRQTS
+194 
-201 FDAGRGCP
+201 
-209 FKCTFCTIINV
+209 
-220 QGNAMRGR
+220 
-228 TPDDIEALIKRNQAQ
+228 
-243 DMRGFFVTDD
+243 
-253 NFARHPHWEE
+253 
-263 IVDRI
+263 DRI
-268 ISLKKRKRVT
+268 ISLKKKKRVT

-285 MSYRIPKFVDKL
+285 MSYRIPRFVDKL

-354 DTYDSVMRDVERIK
+354 DTYDSIMRDVERIK

-389 HLDNYRKGIPME
+389 HLDNYLKGVPME

-419 SRDELMRAYR
+419 NRDELMRAYR
-429 DAWKSFYCRE
+429 DAWKSFYSRK

-489 PKFPTESIPI
+489 PKFPTESIPF
-499 YYYRRT
+499 YYFRRT
-505 KDIVS
+505 RDIVS
-510 WAARMLFM
+510 WAVRLLFLY
-518 FIELKYLSFKVNLKR
+518 IEIEYLSFKANRKK
-533 NNDYMDMAITPEPP
+533 NDDYMDMAITPELPE
-547 VKKAIPSKDPHILN
+547 KKAAPPKNQPVQN

>member
-1 MYRFHVVLIKPSKY
+1 MKRFHVVLIKPSKY

-32 SMAVMNALTEQAE
+32 SMAMMNALTEQAE
-45 RAKVLGPDVEIITH
+45 HDKVLGPDVEIITH
-59 YYDETVRRIQIKRL
+59 FYDETHRRIPVKRL
-73 VREVR
+73 VREVQS
-78 LGIDRSIVCMV
+78 GVDRAVVCMV

-97 RAVDLGKEFM
+97 RAVDLGKEFIAC
-107 TYGFKVMIGGFHVGG
+107 GLNVMVGGFHVSG
-122 SIQMLPE
+122 SIQMLPRV
-129 IPDEI
+129 PDEI
-134 KDGIDA
+134 QEGIDA

-148 VENRWGELL
+148 VENRWSELL
-157 RDAYNNVLKP
+157 KDAYSNSLKP

-175 PSLEGVS
+175 PSLEGAVV
-182 PPFVPKENLAFY
+182 PFVSKENLSFN

-209 FKCTFCTIINV
+209 FKCSFCTIINV

-243 DMRGFFVTDD
+243 DMRGFFITDD
-253 NFARHPHWEE
+253 NFARHPRWEE

-268 ISLKKRKRVT
+268 ISLKKKKRVT
-278 LMVQTDA
+278 LMIQTDT
-285 MSYRIPKFVDKL
+285 MSYRIPRFVDKL

-319 CSKPQ
+319 CGKPQ

-329 YRSMLQAWRD
+329 YRTMLQAWRD

-354 DTYDSVMRDVERIK
+354 DTYDSIMRDVERLK
-368 QELPIEFVE
+368 QELPIEFVV
-377 FTMMTPLPGSQD
+377 FFMMTPLPGSQD
-389 HLDNYRKGIPME
+389 HLDNYLKGVPMAKE
-401 KDMNEY
+401 MNDY
-407 DTTRPCMEHPRM
+407 DTTRPCAEHPRM

-429 DAWKSFYCRE
+429 DAWKSFYSRE

-449 DRRQKNIAR
+449 DRRQKNVAR

-467 FVDNIHP
+467 FVEGLHP

-489 PKFPTESIPI
+489 PKFPTESIPV
-499 YYYRRT
+499 YYCRRT
-505 KDIVS
+505 WDIAS
-510 WAARMLFM
+510 WTIRMLII
-518 FIELKYLSFKVNLKR
+518 FIEVKYLSFKANRVR
-533 NNDYMDMAITPEPP
+533 NNDYMDITITPEAP
-547 VKKAIPSKDPHILN
+547 VDKAVLSK
-561 R
+561 

>member
-1 MYRFHVVLIKPSKY
+1 MKRFHVILIKPSKY

-32 SMAVMNALTEQAE
+32 SMAMMNALTEHAE
-45 RAKVLGPDVEIITH
+45 RTKVLGPDVEIITH
-59 YYDETVRRIQIKRL
+59 YYDETVRRIPVKRL
-73 VREVR
+73 VREVQ
-78 LGIDRSIVCMV
+78 LDVDRAIVCMV

-97 RAVDLGKEFM
+97 RAVDLGKEFIAC
-107 TYGFKVMIGGFHVGG
+107 GLNVMVGGFHVSG
-122 SIQMLPE
+122 SIQMLPRV
-129 IPDEI
+129 PDEI
-134 KDGIDA
+134 QEGIDA

-148 VENRWGELL
+148 VENRWSELL
-157 RDAYNNVLKP
+157 KDAYSNSLKP

-175 PSLEGVS
+175 PSLEGAVV
-182 PPFVPKENLAFY
+182 PFVSKENLSFN

-209 FKCTFCTIINV
+209 FKCSFCTIINV

-243 DMRGFFVTDD
+243 DMRGFFITDD
-253 NFARHPHWEE
+253 NFARHPRWEE

-268 ISLKKRKRVT
+268 ISLKKKKRVT
-278 LMVQTDA
+278 LMIQTDT
-285 MSYRIPKFVDKL
+285 MSYRIPRFVDKL

-319 CSKPQ
+319 CGKPQ

-329 YRSMLQAWRD
+329 YRTMLQAWRD

-354 DTYDSVMRDVERIK
+354 DTYDSIMRDVERLK
-368 QELPIEFVE
+368 QELPIEFVV
-377 FTMMTPLPGSQD
+377 FFMMTPLPGSQD
-389 HLDNYRKGIPME
+389 HLDNYLKGVPMAKE
-401 KDMNEY
+401 MNDY
-407 DTTRPCMEHPRM
+407 DTTRPCAEHPRM

-429 DAWKSFYCRE
+429 DAWKSFYSRE

-449 DRRQKNIAR
+449 DRRQKNVAR

-467 FVDNIHP
+467 FVEGLHP

-489 PKFPTESIPI
+489 PKFPTESIPV
-499 YYYRRT
+499 YYCRRT
-505 KDIVS
+505 WDIAS
-510 WAARMLFM
+510 WTIRMLII
-518 FIELKYLSFKVNLKR
+518 FIEVKYLSFKANRVR
-533 NNDYMDMAITPEPP
+533 NNDYMDITITPEAP
-547 VKKAIPSKDPHILN
+547 VDKAVLSK
-561 R
+561 

>member
-1 MYRFHVVLIKPSKY
+1 MKRFHVVLIKPSKY

-32 SMAVMNALTEQAE
+32 SMAMMNALTEQAE
-45 RAKVLGPDVEIITH
+45 HDKVLGPDVEIITH
-59 YYDETVRRIQIKRL
+59 FYDETVRRIPVKRL
-73 VREVR
+73 VREVQS
-78 LGIDRSIVCMV
+78 GVDRAVVCMV

-97 RAVDLGKEFM
+97 RAVDLGKKFIAC
-107 TYGFKVMIGGFHVGG
+107 GLNVMVGGFHVSG
-122 SIQMLPE
+122 SIQMLPRV
-129 IPDEI
+129 PDEI
-134 KDGIDA
+134 QEGIDA

-148 VENRWGELL
+148 VENRWSELL
-157 RDAYNNVLKP
+157 KDAYSNSLKP

-175 PSLEGVS
+175 PSLEGAVV
-182 PPFVPKENLAFY
+182 PFVSKENLSFN

-209 FKCTFCTIINV
+209 FKCSFCTIINV

-243 DMRGFFVTDD
+243 DMRGFFITDD
-253 NFARHPHWEE
+253 NFARHPRWEE

-268 ISLKKRKRVT
+268 ISLKKKKRVT
-278 LMVQTDA
+278 LMIQTDT
-285 MSYRIPKFVDKL
+285 MSYRIPRFVEKL

-319 CSKPQ
+319 CGKPQ

-329 YRSMLQAWRD
+329 YRTMLQAWRD

-354 DTYDSVMRDVERIK
+354 DTYDSIMRDVERLK
-368 QELPIEFVE
+368 QELPIEFVV
-377 FTMMTPLPGSQD
+377 FFMMTPLPGSQD
-389 HLDNYRKGIPME
+389 HLDNYLKGVPMAKE
-401 KDMNEY
+401 MNDY
-407 DTTRPCMEHPRM
+407 DTTRPCAEHPRM

-429 DAWKSFYCRE
+429 DAWKSFYSRE

-449 DRRQKNIAR
+449 DRRQKNVAR

-467 FVDNIHP
+467 FVEGLHP

-489 PKFPTESIPI
+489 PKFPTESIPV
-499 YYYRRT
+499 YYCRRT
-505 KDIVS
+505 WDIAS
-510 WAARMLFM
+510 WTIRMLII
-518 FIELKYLSFKVNLKR
+518 FIEVKYLSFKANRGR
-533 NNDYMDMAITPEPP
+533 NNDYMDITITPEAP
-547 VKKAIPSKDPHILN
+547 VDKAVLSK
-561 R
+561 

>member
-1 MYRFHVVLIKPSKY
+1 MKRFHVILIKPSKY

-32 SMAVMNALTEQAE
+32 SMAMMNALTEQAGHD
-45 RAKVLGPDVEIITH
+45 KVLGSDVEIITH
-59 YYDETVRRIQIKRL
+59 FYDETVRRIPVKRL
-73 VREVR
+73 VREVQ
-78 LGIDRSIVCMV
+78 LDVDRAIVCMV

-97 RAVDLGKEFM
+97 RAVDLGKEFKAC
-107 TYGFKVMIGGFHVGG
+107 GLNVMVGGFHVSG
-122 SIQMLPE
+122 SIQMLPRV
-129 IPDEI
+129 PDEI
-134 KDGIDA
+134 MEGIDA

-148 VENRWGELL
+148 VENRWSELL
-157 RDAYNNVLKP
+157 KDAYSNSLKP

-175 PSLEGVS
+175 PSLEGAVA
-182 PPFVPKENLAFY
+182 PFVSKESLSFN

-209 FKCTFCTIINV
+209 FKCSFCTIINV

-243 DMRGFFVTDD
+243 DMRGFFITDD
-253 NFARHPHWEE
+253 NFARHPRWEE

-268 ISLKKRKRVT
+268 ISLKKKKRVT
-278 LMVQTDA
+278 LMIQTDT
-285 MSYRIPKFVDKL
+285 MSYRIPRFVEKL

-319 CSKPQ
+319 CGKPQ

-329 YRSMLQAWRD
+329 YRTMLQAWRD

-354 DTYDSVMRDVERIK
+354 DTYDSIMRDVERLK
-368 QELPIEFVE
+368 QELPIEFVV
-377 FTMMTPLPGSQD
+377 FFMMTPLPGSQD
-389 HLDNYRKGIPME
+389 HLDNYLKGVPMAKE
-401 KDMNEY
+401 MNDY
-407 DTTRPCMEHPRM
+407 DTTRPCAEHPRM

-429 DAWKSFYCRE
+429 DAWKSFYSRE

-449 DRRQKNIAR
+449 DRRQKNVAR

-467 FVDNIHP
+467 FVEGLHP

-489 PKFPTESIPI
+489 PKFPTESIPV
-499 YYYRRT
+499 YYCHRT
-505 KDIVS
+505 WDIAS
-510 WAARMLFM
+510 WTIRMLII
-518 FIELKYLSFKVNLKR
+518 FIEVKYLSFKANRGR
-533 NNDYMDMAITPEPP
+533 NNDYMDITITPEAP
-547 VKKAIPSKDPHILN
+547 VDKAVLSK
-561 R
+561 

>member
-1 MYRFHVVLIKPSKY
+1 MKRFHVVLIKPSKY

-32 SMAVMNALTEQAE
+32 SMAMMNALTEQAE
-45 RAKVLGPDVEIITH
+45 HDKVLGPDVEIITH
-59 YYDETVRRIQIKRL
+59 FYDETVRRIPVKRL
-73 VREVR
+73 VREVQS
-78 LGIDRSIVCMV
+78 GVDRAVVCMV

-97 RAVDLGKEFM
+97 RAVDLGKEFIAC
-107 TYGFKVMIGGFHVGG
+107 GLNVMVGGFHVSG
-122 SIQMLPE
+122 SIQMLPRV
-129 IPDEI
+129 PDEI
-134 KDGIDA
+134 QEGIDA

-148 VENRWGELL
+148 VENRWSELL
-157 RDAYNNVLKP
+157 KDAYSNSLKP

-175 PSLEGVS
+175 PSLEGAVV
-182 PPFVPKENLAFY
+182 PFTSKENLSFN

-209 FKCTFCTIINV
+209 FKCSFCTIINV

-243 DMRGFFVTDD
+243 DMRGFFITDD
-253 NFARHPHWEE
+253 NFARHPRWEE

-268 ISLKKRKRVT
+268 ISLKKKKRVT
-278 LMVQTDA
+278 LMIQTDT
-285 MSYRIPKFVDKL
+285 MSYRIPRFVDKL

-319 CSKPQ
+319 CGKPQ

-329 YRSMLQAWRD
+329 YRTMLQAWRD

-354 DTYDSVMRDVERIK
+354 DTYDSIMRDVERLK
-368 QELPIEFVE
+368 QELPIEFVV
-377 FTMMTPLPGSQD
+377 FFMMTPLPGSQD
-389 HLDNYRKGIPME
+389 HLDNYLKGVPMAKE
-401 KDMNEY
+401 MNDY
-407 DTTRPCMEHPRM
+407 DTTRPCAEHPRM

-429 DAWKSFYCRE
+429 DAWKSFYSRE

-449 DRRQKNIAR
+449 DRRQKNVAR

-467 FVDNIHP
+467 FVEGLHP

-489 PKFPTESIPI
+489 PKFPTESIPV
-499 YYYRRT
+499 YYCRRT
-505 KDIVS
+505 WDIAS
-510 WAARMLFM
+510 WTIRMLII
-518 FIELKYLSFKVNLKR
+518 FIEVKYLSFKANRGR
-533 NNDYMDMAITPEPP
+533 NNDYMDITITPEAP
-547 VKKAIPSKDPHILN
+547 VDKAVLSK
-561 R
+561 

>member
-1 MYRFHVVLIKPSKY
+1 MKRFHVVLIKPSKY

-32 SMAVMNALTEQAE
+32 SMAMMNALTEQAE
-45 RAKVLGPDVEIITH
+45 HDKVLGPDVEIITH
-59 YYDETVRRIQIKRL
+59 FYDETVRRIPVKRL
-73 VREVR
+73 VREVQS
-78 LGIDRSIVCMV
+78 GVDRAVVCMV

-97 RAVDLGKEFM
+97 RAVDLGKEFIAC
-107 TYGFKVMIGGFHVGG
+107 GLNVMVGGFHVSG
-122 SIQMLPE
+122 SIQMLPRV
-129 IPDEI
+129 PDEI
-134 KDGIDA
+134 QEGIDA

-148 VENRWGELL
+148 VENRWSELL
-157 RDAYNNVLKP
+157 KDAYSNSLKP

-175 PSLEGVS
+175 PSLEGAVV
-182 PPFVPKENLAFY
+182 PFTSKENLSFN

-209 FKCTFCTIINV
+209 FKCSFCTIINV

-243 DMRGFFVTDD
+243 DMRGFFITDD
-253 NFARHPHWEE
+253 NFARHPRWEE

-268 ISLKKRKRVT
+268 ISLKKKKRVT
-278 LMVQTDA
+278 LMIQTDT
-285 MSYRIPKFVDKL
+285 MSYRIPRFVEKL

-319 CSKPQ
+319 CGKPQ

-329 YRSMLQAWRD
+329 YRTMLQAWRD

-354 DTYDSVMRDVERIK
+354 DTYDSIMRDVERLK
-368 QELPIEFVE
+368 QELPIEFVV
-377 FTMMTPLPGSQD
+377 FFMMTPLPGSQD
-389 HLDNYRKGIPME
+389 HLDNYLKGVPMAKE
-401 KDMNEY
+401 MNDY
-407 DTTRPCMEHPRM
+407 DTTRPCAEHPRM

-429 DAWKSFYCRE
+429 DAWKSFYSRE

-449 DRRQKNIAR
+449 DRRQKNVAR

-467 FVDNIHP
+467 FVEGLHP

-489 PKFPTESIPI
+489 PKFPTESIPV
-499 YYYRRT
+499 YYCRRT
-505 KDIVS
+505 WDIAS
-510 WAARMLFM
+510 WTIRMLII
-518 FIELKYLSFKVNLKR
+518 FIEVKYLSFKANRGR
-533 NNDYMDMAITPEPP
+533 NNDYMDITITPEAP
-547 VKKAIPSKDPHILN
+547 VDKAVLSK
-561 R
+561 

>member
-1 MYRFHVVLIKPSKY
+1 MKRFHVVLIKPSKY

-32 SMAVMNALTEQAE
+32 SMAMMNALTEQAE
-45 RAKVLGPDVEIITH
+45 HDKVLGPDVEIITH
-59 YYDETVRRIQIKRL
+59 FYDETVRRIPVKRL
-73 VREVR
+73 VREVQS
-78 LGIDRSIVCMV
+78 GVDRAVVCMV

-97 RAVDLGKEFM
+97 RAVDLGKEFIAC
-107 TYGFKVMIGGFHVGG
+107 GLNVMVGGFHVSG
-122 SIQMLPE
+122 SIQMLPRV
-129 IPDEI
+129 PDEI
-134 KDGIDA
+134 QEGIDA

-148 VENRWGELL
+148 VENRWSELL
-157 RDAYNNVLKP
+157 KDAYSNSLKP

-175 PSLEGVS
+175 PSLEGAVV
-182 PPFVPKENLAFY
+182 PFTSKENLSFN

-209 FKCTFCTIINV
+209 FKCSFCTIINV

-243 DMRGFFVTDD
+243 DMRGFFITDD
-253 NFARHPHWEE
+253 NFARHPRWEE

-268 ISLKKRKRVT
+268 ISLKKKKRVT
-278 LMVQTDA
+278 LMIQTDT
-285 MSYRIPKFVDKL
+285 MSYRIPRFVDKL

-319 CSKPQ
+319 CGKPQ

-329 YRSMLQAWRD
+329 YRTMLQAWRD

-354 DTYDSVMRDVERIK
+354 DTYDSIMRDVERLK
-368 QELPIEFVE
+368 QELPIEFVV
-377 FTMMTPLPGSQD
+377 FFMMTPLPGSQD
-389 HLDNYRKGIPME
+389 HLDNYLKGVPMAKE
-401 KDMNEY
+401 MNDY
-407 DTTRPCMEHPRM
+407 DTTRPCAEHPRM
-419 SRDELMRAYR
+419 SRDELMRAYQ
-429 DAWKSFYCRE
+429 DAWKSFYSRE

-449 DRRQKNIAR
+449 DRRQKNVAR

-467 FVDNIHP
+467 FVEGLHP

-489 PKFPTESIPI
+489 PKFPTESIPV
-499 YYYRRT
+499 YYCRRT
-505 KDIVS
+505 WDIAS
-510 WAARMLFM
+510 WTIRMLII
-518 FIELKYLSFKVNLKR
+518 FIEVKYLSFKANRGR
-533 NNDYMDMAITPEPP
+533 NNDYMDITITPEAP
-547 VKKAIPSKDPHILN
+547 VDKAVLSK
-561 R
+561 

>member
-1 MYRFHVVLIKPSKY
+1 MKRFHVVLIKPSKY

-32 SMAVMNALTEQAE
+32 SMAMMNALTEQAE
-45 RAKVLGPDVEIITH
+45 HDKVLGPDVEIITH
-59 YYDETVRRIQIKRL
+59 FYDETVRRIPVKRL
-73 VREVR
+73 VREVQS
-78 LGIDRSIVCMV
+78 GVDRAVVCMV

-97 RAVDLGKEFM
+97 RAVDLGKEFIAC
-107 TYGFKVMIGGFHVGG
+107 GLNVMVGGFHVSG
-122 SIQMLPE
+122 SIQMLPRV
-129 IPDEI
+129 PDEI
-134 KDGIDA
+134 QEGIDA

-148 VENRWGELL
+148 VENRWSELL
-157 RDAYNNVLKP
+157 KDAYSNSLKP

-175 PSLEGVS
+175 PSLEGAVV
-182 PPFVPKENLAFY
+182 PFTSKENLSFN

-209 FKCTFCTIINV
+209 FKCSFCTIINV

-243 DMRGFFVTDD
+243 DMRGFFITDD
-253 NFARHPHWEE
+253 NFARHPRWEE

-268 ISLKKRKRVT
+268 ISLKKKKRVT
-278 LMVQTDA
+278 LMIQTDT
-285 MSYRIPKFVDKL
+285 MSYRIPRFVEKL

-319 CSKPQ
+319 CGKPQ

-329 YRSMLQAWRD
+329 YRTMLQAWRD

-354 DTYDSVMRDVERIK
+354 DTYDSIMCDVERLK
-368 QELPIEFVE
+368 QELPIEFVV
-377 FTMMTPLPGSQD
+377 FFMMTPLPGSQD
-389 HLDNYRKGIPME
+389 HLDNYLKGVPMAKE
-401 KDMNEY
+401 MNDY
-407 DTTRPCMEHPRM
+407 DTTRPCAEHPRM

-429 DAWKSFYCRE
+429 DAWKSFYSRE

-449 DRRQKNIAR
+449 DRRQKNVAR

-467 FVDNIHP
+467 FVEGLHP

-489 PKFPTESIPI
+489 PKFPTESIPV
-499 YYYRRT
+499 YYCRRT
-505 KDIVS
+505 WDIAS
-510 WAARMLFM
+510 WTIRMLII
-518 FIELKYLSFKVNLKR
+518 FIEVKYLSFKANRVR
-533 NNDYMDMAITPEPP
+533 NNDYMDITITPEAP
-547 VKKAIPSKDPHILN
+547 VDKAVLSK
-561 R
+561 